1 MLIDSHHHLW
11 KYSVDDYGWIDDSM
25 SVLKND
31 FLAPQLAEIADG
43 HSVDGF
49 VSVQARQCIEE
60 TDALLE
66 IAEQESRIRGIV
78 GWVPL
83 IDPDVDKHLHHYAD
97 QPRVVGFRHVV
108 QDEPDDRFL
117 LREDFNRGVGRL
129 REFGFVYDILIFGRQ
144 LPAALE
150 FVDRHPDQKFVLD
163 HIAKPAIDGDHVNA
177 NWMTNF
183 RQLAKRSNVVCKF
196 SGVVTEVRDEQWTID
211 TIRPYFDIALEAFG
225 ADRLMFGSDWPVC
238 LLRSQYTR
246 WLDTVRQLTEPL
258 SDSEKSQFF
267 AQTAIDAYGLK

>member
-31 FLAPQLAEIADG
+31 FLAPQLAQIADD

-83 IDPDVDKHLHHYAD
+83 VDPDVDKHLHRYAD

-108 QDEPDDRFL
+108 QDEPDNRFL

-258 SDSEKSQFF
+258 SDSEKAQFF